1 MHNKCAQGYLDE
13 ALKRQGLDKVP
24 EGGFKETWIEGNY
37 KIEVRVHA
45 GNPKYTNANQILR
58 VSRRPVGMGKSMIE
72 YLGSDKIWYSIKK
85 LKPNSFLFDPVAAMV
100 THIPI

>member
-1 MHNKCAQGYLDE
+1 
-13 ALKRQGLDKVP
+13 
-24 EGGFKETWIEGNY
+24 
-37 KIEVRVHA
+37 
-45 GNPKYTNANQILR
+45 
-58 VSRRPVGMGKSMIE
+58 MGKSMIE